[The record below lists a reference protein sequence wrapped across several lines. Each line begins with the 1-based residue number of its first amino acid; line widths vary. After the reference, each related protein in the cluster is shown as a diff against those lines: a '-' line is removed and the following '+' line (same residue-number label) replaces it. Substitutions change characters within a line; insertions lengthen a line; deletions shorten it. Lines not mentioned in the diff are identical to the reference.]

1 MKNNKIKIAM
11 LAMTLL
17 SFAAALTSCNGG
29 SETSKTSTTTS
40 QVSSQASQEVP
51 GEYTRTDGGVTY
63 TLKVLDNMDFELQA
77 VKNLGT
83 YTATKYYAG
92 PLKDIDGLHMAAMV
106 VFLSDFTYEGSGAP
120 DDNEEV
126 LGKLQEV
133 MTSLKSVGENEP
145 RKRFITLDPATRTYT
160 VDTGKEYTTLDYTD
174 GLWTSTDFDNV
185 AVAGNYTVTD
195 STNNIT
201 YTLKVL
207 ENMDFELQVAKK
219 IGTYTATKYYAGPL
233 KDIDGLHMAAM
244 VVFLSDFTY
253 TGEGAPSEADND
265 AVLAALQTKMTEL
278 KAVGENEPRKRFI
291 TLKPYARTYTVDTG
305 KTYSTLDYTDG
316 YWTKADLGL

>member
-11 LAMTLL
+11 LATTLL

-40 QVSSQASQEVP
+40 HVSSQASSQEVP

-106 VFLSDFTYEGSGAP
+106 VFLSDFTYA
-120 DDNEEV
+120 
-126 LGKLQEV
+126 
-133 MTSLKSVGENEP
+133 
-145 RKRFITLDPATRTYT
+145 
-160 VDTGKEYTTLDYTD
+160 
-174 GLWTSTDFDNV
+174 
-185 AVAGNYTVTD
+185 
-195 STNNIT
+195 
-201 YTLKVL
+201 
-207 ENMDFELQVAKK
+207 
-219 IGTYTATKYYAGPL
+219 
-233 KDIDGLHMAAM
+233 
-244 VVFLSDFTY
+244 
-253 TGEGAPSEADND
+253 GEGAPSEADND

-278 KAVGENEPRKRFI
+278 KTVGENEPRKRFI
-291 TLKPYARTYTVDTG
+291 TLKPYARTYTVDAG

-316 YWTKADLGL
+316 YWTKADLGCD